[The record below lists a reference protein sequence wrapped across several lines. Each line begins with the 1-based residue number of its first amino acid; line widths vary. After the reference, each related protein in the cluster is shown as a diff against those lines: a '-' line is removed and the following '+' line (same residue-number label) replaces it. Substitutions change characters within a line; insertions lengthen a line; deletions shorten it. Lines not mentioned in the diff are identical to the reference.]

1 MLLFF
6 VQFDQ
11 VSYYFLYTIILN
23 LVLVLFVSFAVFNSD
38 HLEYACFAFAIAQL
52 LIYILCRS
60 HVKDL
65 ANIHN
70 QPSVED
76 MKFTISI
83 PENSSKYW
91 KLTSLQTIN
100 QNIVIFLLGFTLI
113 PTHLAALGAMRLLAN
128 IGVQATSLVTN
139 VLLPRATYLN
149 ANNSHDLIKYK
160 KILCT
165 NIFNRVDI
173 PRNIYVIFW

>member
-1 MLLFF
+1 M
-6 VQFDQ
+6 
-11 VSYYFLYTIILN
+11 
-23 LVLVLFVSFAVFNSD
+23 LVLFVSFAVFNSD
-38 HLEYACFAFAIAQL
+38 HLEYSCFAFAIAQL

-60 HVKDL
+60 HVKRDL

-100 QNIVIFLLGFTLI
+100 QNIVIFLLGFTI
-113 PTHLAALGAMRLLAN
+113 IHTHLFRSNEASYN
-128 IGVQATSLVTN
+128 IVFGLQAFVTN

-160 KILCT
+160 KNSL
-165 NIFNRVDI
+165 
-173 PRNIYVIFW
+173 Y